1 MKSRFGRR
9 SFLRGA
15 AAGSALVT
23 LPFLRALEARGEEFA
38 FPKRL
43 IVFFSANGTIH
54 ENWAPTGSEHDFTL
68 SPILQPLAPFKDKL
82 IIVDGV
88 DMVSSNS
95 GPGDGHQKGMGHMLT
110 ATELLPGDFKGG
122 GDNTSSG
129 WAGGISV
136 DQRIAQHL
144 GVESLD
150 LGVQVKSKNI
160 WTRMSY
166 DGPDMPRDPIEN
178 PYAVFDQIFGNL
190 TSDPGELERIRLQR
204 QSVLDYV
211 KQDIAS
217 LNARLPSADRPK
229 LEAHLSAI
237 QTVEKKL
244 DPKGQ
249 LGAFCAATPLGQK
262 LDPLAT
268 ANFPAIGELMMDM
281 AVLALACDTT
291 RVVGLQWSKSVSGT
305 QFSWLDIAEGHHDL
319 SHEGNDNAG
328 AIAKLTKI
336 NTWYAGQL
344 AYLLQKLSEI
354 PEGDGTLL
362 DNSVVLWCNELGRG
376 NSHTRKKVPWVLAG
390 GAGGSLQT
398 GRYLKYPDGTPHNRL
413 HVSLC
418 NAFGIQTDTFGNPQF
433 GTGPLPGLTS

>member
-1 MKSRFGRR
+1 MNPSLGRR

-15 AAGSALVT
+15 AAGGALAT
-23 LPFLRALEARGEEFA
+23 LPLLHSLEAKGEGFA

-54 ENWAPTGSEHDFTL
+54 ENWAPTGGEHDFSL
-68 SPILQPLAPFKDKL
+68 SPILQPLSPFRDKL
-82 IIVDGV
+82 LIVDGV
-88 DMVSSNS
+88 DMVSSSS

-150 LGVQVKSKNI
+150 LGVQVKGKNI

-166 DGPDMPRDPIEN
+166 EGPDMPRDPIED

-190 TSDPGELERIRLQR
+190 TTDPSELQRIRLQR
-204 QSVLDYV
+204 QSVLDFV

-217 LNARLPSADRPK
+217 LNTRLSSADRPK
-229 LEAHLSAI
+229 LEAHLSAV
-237 QTVEKKL
+237 QSVEKKL

-249 LGAFCAATPLGQK
+249 LGAFCAATPLGTK
-262 LDPLAT
+262 LDPFAS
-268 ANFPAIGELMMDM
+268 ANYPKIGELMMDL

-291 RVVGLQWSKSVSGT
+291 RVVGLQWSKSVSNT
-305 QFSWLDIAEGHHDL
+305 QLSWLDIAEGHHDL
-319 SHEGNDNAG
+319 SHEGNDNAS
-328 AIAKLTKI
+328 ALAKLTKI
-336 NTWYAGQL
+336 NSWYASRL
-344 AYLLQKLSEI
+344 AYLLQKMSEI
-354 PEGDGTLL
+354 PEGDATLL

-376 NSHTRKKVPWVLAG
+376 NSHTRKVIPWVLAG
-390 GAGGSLQT
+390 SAGGSLST
-398 GRYLKYPDGTPHNRL
+398 GRYLKYPSGTPHNKL

-418 NAFGIQTDTFGNPQF
+418 NAFGIQTDTFGNANF
-433 GTGPLPGLTS
+433 GTGPLSGLAA

>member
-1 MKSRFGRR
+1 MNRR

-15 AAGSALVT
+15 AAGGAVLT
-23 LPFLRALEARGEEFA
+23 LPFLRTLEAHGETYS

-43 IVFFSANGTIH
+43 IVFFSANGTIR
-54 ENWAPTGSEHDFTL
+54 ENWAPSGGEHDFSL
-68 SPILQPLAPFKDKL
+68 STILAPLEPFRDKL
-82 IIVDGV
+82 LIVDGV

-122 GDNTSSG
+122 GENTSSG

-136 DQRIAQHL
+136 DQRIAKHL

-150 LGVQVKSKNI
+150 LGVQVKGKNI

-166 DGPDMPRDPIEN
+166 DGPDQPRDPIEN
-178 PYAVFDQIFGNL
+178 PYSVYSQIFGNL
-190 TSDPGELERIRLQR
+190 MTDPAELERIRLQR

-211 KQDIAS
+211 KDDIAKLES
-217 LNARLPSADRPK
+217 RLGSADRPK
-229 LEAHLSAI
+229 LAAHLDAVRS
-237 QTVEKKL
+237 VEKKL
-244 DPKGQ
+244 DPSGQ
-249 LGAFCAATPLGQK
+249 LGAFCKQTDLGSPVDHAASANYPL
-262 LDPLAT
+262 
-268 ANFPAIGELMMDM
+268 IGELMLDM

-291 RVVGLQWSKSVSGT
+291 RVVGVQWSKSVSNT
-305 QFSWLDIAEGHHDL
+305 LFSWLGIPEGHHDL

-328 AIAKLTKI
+328 AIAKLTQI
-336 NTWYAGQL
+336 NTWYAQRF
-344 AYLLQKLSEI
+344 AYLLQKMSEI

-376 NSHTRKKVPWVLAG
+376 NSHTRKKIPWVLAG
-390 GAGGSLQT
+390 SAGGALKT
-398 GRYLKYPDGTPHNRL
+398 GRYLKFPDGTPHNQL

-418 NAFGIQTDTFGNPQF
+418 NAFGIDTNTFGNPNF
-433 GTGPLPGLTS
+433 GTGPLAGLSA